1 MKLLF
6 GSIIVKGAGRIN
18 GHVVR
23 NFRGMPLL
31 TRLALPTRT
40 NIFNANPQLNV
51 STAAFK
57 YWATLS
63 LEDRGYWSSIAAEIP
78 FTDRWGNTKYLSG
91 RDFVSYLYINLTNLS
106 TNMIDPI
113 DFGSTFPSFTCKG
126 IEINVLNNQFIAQ
139 DFMGDGT
146 TKQLIYLKL
155 GINEIRNYSAKELKF
170 IVPVNLES
178 STPEAVWSEIEI
190 QGIVFVPGQTW
201 TIGIKAISSSG
212 LASPM
217 QIFKYT
223 IVE

>member
-40 NIFNANPQLNV
+40 NAFNANPQLNV

-57 YWATLS
+57 YWATLDI
-63 LEDRGYWSSIAAEIP
+63 EKRNDWSNIAAEIP

-91 RDFVSYLYINLTNLS
+91 RDFVSYLYINLTNLG
-106 TNMIDPI
+106 TNMIQPNEFI
-113 DFGSTFPSFTCKG
+113 STFPSFTCEG
-126 IEINVLNNQFIAQ
+126 VEINVKDGEFI
-139 DFMGDGT
+139 T
-146 TKQLIYLKL
+146 TEFKGEDTLYQLIYLKQ
-155 GINEIRNYSAKELKF
+155 GINQIRNYSAKELKF
-170 IVPVNLES
+170 ILSASLEYL
-178 STPEAVWSEIEI
+178 PPNDVYNQII
-190 QGIVFVPGQTW
+190 NQGIVFETGQTW
-201 TIGIKAISSSG
+201 SIGIKAISSSG

-217 QIFKYT
+217 QIFKFT
-223 IVE
+223 IVD